1 MKNTLY
7 GVIAAGLLCA
17 SVPSPAFAASD
28 YPNRP
33 IHLLVGFAAGGPT
46 DIIARVLAKDMS
58 AVLGQSIYVENKPGA
73 SSMIATREIKGAA
86 PDGYSLLF
94 TSLGLNVNP
103 ILLGVQAGYN
113 PKIDFV
119 PVSNAA
125 TLPLVA
131 VTAYDSPL
139 KSMQDLIK
147 KAQSHPDAVTFAS
160 SGNGGSGHLAGELLA
175 AQAKTKM
182 VHVAFRGNAPAL
194 MEVMAGRVDFMFYP
208 IIGLAENVAAK
219 RVKILAVGTATR
231 MPRFPDS
238 PTMSEVG
245 FPRFEETAPWVG
257 LLAPAKTP
265 PAVVSRLNDAM
276 VKALAKPEVKAQLE
290 KLGAVIVGDSPQE
303 FTIYLKRD
311 YERWAD
317 LIKAAHIKA
326 E

>member
-147 KAQSHPDAVTFAS
+147 KPNRIQM
-160 SGNGGSGHLAGELLA
+160 
-175 AQAKTKM
+175 Q
-182 VHVAFRGNAPAL
+182 
-194 MEVMAGRVDFMFYP
+194 
-208 IIGLAENVAAK
+208 
-219 RVKILAVGTATR
+219 
-231 MPRFPDS
+231 
-238 PTMSEVG
+238 
-245 FPRFEETAPWVG
+245 
-257 LLAPAKTP
+257 
-265 PAVVSRLNDAM
+265 
-276 VKALAKPEVKAQLE
+276 
-290 KLGAVIVGDSPQE
+290 
-303 FTIYLKRD
+303 
-311 YERWAD
+311 
-317 LIKAAHIKA
+317 
-326 E
+326 